1 MARCDA
7 KSPGR
12 WWVGRSVLVLLIV
25 LTRVS
30 GFCAALVTTTTA
42 APPRRH
48 RRSMRPRRSAR
59 PRRRTRRRACDAAL

>member
-1 MARCDA
+1 MDRCGA

-30 GFCAALVTTTTA
+30 DFCAAVTTTTA

-48 RRSMRPRRSAR
+48 RRSLRPRRSAR
-59 PRRRTRRRACDAAL
+59 PRRRTRRRACDAAF